1 MARGYTGNTSFGGY
15 DARRAAGDGACADMQ
30 NMSARF
36 LPAMAARGKRRYYGY
51 GYDNLQGIYFGDRIY
66 HIADNIFYDDYTE
79 VCRVDDGE
87 KNMCVLGDILYIYPD
102 KIIYDTKKKTL
113 RDLDDATIDF
123 TDSSSTRTFR
133 FEYSEEDP
141 TTGVSGYYNCIHQNY
156 VEPLFKK
163 GDIVEVKAGATK
175 VTASILNIVRLDN
188 ANYPGYND
196 GWYIFF
202 SDYALKDIYGNYST
216 SYIDIYASIRYPVP
230 DMDFV
235 FASDNRLWG
244 AKGREIYASALGQ
257 GDVWMDYDVLSTSS
271 WAATTGSGDSITA
284 CVDFNGMPVFFT
296 ENAIYKIYGDTP
308 SDFAYV
314 RSSALGVRS
323 GEHKSLCAAG
333 AYLFYLSKA
342 GICAYTGGVPEII
355 SRPLGE
361 RMIKN
366 GVSGSDGVYYY
377 ISCTDGERTS
387 LFCFDIARSVWIRED
402 DTRAQYIGMDGISL
416 VCIDDEGNL
425 FEIGDV
431 PEYETGETEKTVN
444 WYLETNDINDGTV
457 ERKHANRLMMRY
469 ESEEGTSGSVLVS
482 FDGGAF
488 TEVGRI
494 IDTDGRVIT
503 GIYPLPSVRYDNMRI
518 RAEGCGNI
526 IIYALIRDA
535 RTAGEKP
542 EGDRN
547 VYV

>member
-1 MARGYTGNTSFGGY
+1 MARGYTGNSSFGGY

-36 LPAMAARGKRRYYGY
+36 LPAMAPRRRRRYYGY
-51 GYDNLQGIYFGDRIY
+51 GYDHLQGICFGDRIY

-87 KNMCVLGDILYIYPD
+87 KSMCVLGDILYIYPD
-102 KIIYDTKKKTL
+102 KIIYDTKKKTV

-123 TDSSSTRTFR
+123 TDTASGRTFR
-133 FEYSEEDP
+133 IEKESTDP
-141 TTGVSGYYNCIHQNY
+141 TTEITGAYNCIHQNY
-156 VEPLFKK
+156 IKPVFKK
-163 GDIVEVKAGATK
+163 DDIVEVKAGGNT
-175 VTASILNIVRLDN
+175 VTARILNVVRINNSDQP
-188 ANYPGYND
+188 AYND

-202 SDYALKDIYGNYST
+202 ADGALKDIYGTYTGSH
-216 SYIDIYASIRYPVP
+216 IDVHASIRYPVP

-257 GDVWMDYDVLSTSS
+257 GDVWMDYDVLATSS
-271 WAATTGSGDSITA
+271 WAATTASGDTITA
-284 CVDFNGMPVFFT
+284 CADFGGMPVFFS

-314 RSSALGVRS
+314 RSSALGVRR

-342 GICAYTGGVPEII
+342 GVCAYTGGVPEII

-361 RMIKN
+361 NRIKN
-366 GVSGSDGVYYY
+366 GVSGSDGMYYY
-377 ISCTDGERTS
+377 ISCDDGDRTS
-387 LFCFDIARSVWIRED
+387 LFCFDITRSVWMRED
-402 DTRAQYIGMDGISL
+402 DTRAQFIGMDGISL
-416 VCIDDEGNL
+416 VCIDEAGNL

-431 PEYETGETEKTVN
+431 WDAEIGETEKTVS
-444 WYLETNDINDGTV
+444 WYLETNDINDGSI

-469 ESEEGTSGSVLVS
+469 EAEADTTGSVLVS

-488 TEVGRI
+488 CEVGRI
-494 IDTDGRVIT
+494 QESDGRVIT
-503 GIYPLPSVRYDNMRI
+503 GLYPLPSVRYDNMRI

-542 EGDRN
+542 GGDRN